1 MKELWKIL
9 AYTLIG
15 VLLCLNVYQC
25 HRGRTTL
32 PHGVYTDTLTVYDT
46 IPVIKPIPRDS
57 VVIRY
62 ITEKLPKSVPTLPN
76 SDEKL
81 QESVPNTP
89 EIVPDS
95 VEVEIPITQKT
106 YETENYKA
114 YVSGYR
120 PNLDSLF
127 LYPQRQIVQI
137 KSKPK
142 RWGIGIQVGYGVTVG
157 TQPQFAPYIGVGV
170 SYNLWN
176 F

>member
-9 AYTLIG
+9 AYTLVG
-15 VLLCLNVYQC
+15 VLLCTNLYQC

-32 PHGVYTDTLTVYDT
+32 PLGVYTDTLTVYDT
-46 IPVIKPIPRDS
+46 IPVYKPVTRDS

-62 ITEKLPKSVPTLPN
+62 ITEKLPTSVPKTH
-76 SDEKL
+76 
-81 QESVPNTP
+81 ESVPNPSQNEEIPP
-89 EIVPDS
+89 ESVPDS

-106 YETENYKA
+106 YETEHYKA

-127 LYPQRQIVQI
+127 LYPQRQVVQI

-142 RWGIGIQVGYGVTVG
+142 RWGVGIQVGYGVTVG
-157 TQPQFAPYIGVGV
+157 SQPKFSPYIGVGV